1 MMQMPGWEHL
11 EGEIY
16 VWQHSLNRMFLIILL
31 WSLDL
36 FFDPPATDL
45 YENIK
50 KVISRYKTTQLKPYV
65 LDHLAVKSRL
75 LIHIK
80 SWVLGKALGSIL
92 QLGVSSPYWEI
103 HIEDSRA
110 EYVEGVLSM
119 TENWRQTF
127 FRWFRFR
134 KLKDNIA

>member
-1 MMQMPGWEHL
+1 MPGWEHL

-75 LIHIK
+75 LI
-80 SWVLGKALGSIL
+80 
-92 QLGVSSPYWEI
+92 Q
-103 HIEDSRA
+103 IEDSRA
-110 EYVEGVLSM
+110 EYVEGLLSM
-119 TENWRQTF
+119 LTENWRQTF